1 MLKHKLRIAFEELI
15 RERNS
20 GGNILLEAVSLLLIG
35 IIMFIGAVNNYNKDA
50 VEDILKQ
57 DLKDTGVISINDN
70 NQYEMYDTKEGYDK
84 FTEASLRTYNMFIDA
99 IKSAECIEN
108 PMEYRWLEFDVNAC
122 TDNNKNY
129 IFKKSFDISKS
140 RDDSY
145 MTFSEEE
152 IGNHID
158 ALYVGGDYEKLFNIS
173 VSTEYSEAEQD
184 KLLLKYS
191 GIIYMGNALEHIKQG
206 TIVRTANGEN
216 YIVGGTIK
224 KDAKMPKID
233 NVSEQTTAYEEM
245 NYKMLIVED
254 IKSISSASETMCFK
268 VKEGYSV
275 NDARAEITEIAQKI
289 NYGTTVKSFKG
300 IFNNIELKN
309 KTFINFIEQ
318 ILFVVMIT
326 VIILQVSMQ
335 AVHIIE
341 NFGNYG
347 ILYANGFSA
356 FDHFTIFL
364 IQNILKGITAV
375 FLTLGAGYL
384 ILDIFY
390 SDSIC
395 MYSLYVLYT
404 VILKYVLWKVLM
416 CALAIAILTTIV
428 AFGLFYRKPPSVLI
442 KENK

>member
-1 MLKHKLRIAFEELI
+1 
-15 RERNS
+15 
-20 GGNILLEAVSLLLIG
+20 
-35 IIMFIGAVNNYNKDA
+35 
-50 VEDILKQ
+50 
-57 DLKDTGVISINDN
+57 
-70 NQYEMYDTKEGYDK
+70 
-84 FTEASLRTYNMFIDA
+84 
-99 IKSAECIEN
+99 
-108 PMEYRWLEFDVNAC
+108 
-122 TDNNKNY
+122 
-129 IFKKSFDISKS
+129 
-140 RDDSY
+140 
-145 MTFSEEE
+145 
-152 IGNHID
+152 
-158 ALYVGGDYEKLFNIS
+158 
-173 VSTEYSEAEQD
+173 
-184 KLLLKYS
+184 
-191 GIIYMGNALEHIKQG
+191 
-206 TIVRTANGEN
+206 
-216 YIVGGTIK
+216 
-224 KDAKMPKID
+224 MPKID